1 MFLPYFRAA
10 SLARAWSVGLAAL
23 LFAGNLFAQPAAAQ
37 TYFAT
42 DVPPVDGWDD
52 EQESEGD
59 PGSDACNTTNGPYAV
74 NFQDLNDHTWLKAEH
89 FQPFTLPS
97 MHCVTSVKIFAHA
110 RYDDGVTSKLEWTV
124 RVPNVASFNENSSA
138 FTSSTL
144 CAWRELGEN
153 QDFVSSFGLKSHPQR
168 VNDIEVW
175 VRRPNIASANGE
187 RLRVKAFRIVVVT
200 KLDSDGDGTPDE
212 SDGCPTNPALTQPG
226 PCGCSTSDI
235 DADGALDCLDNCAT
249 VWNPNQ
255 SNVDG
260 DSRGDACDNCPTIS
274 NNTQTN
280 SDGDVL
286 GDACDNCPT
295 VTNPSQSNADGDAR
309 GDACDNCPTLS
320 NSSQTN
326 SDGDPLGDACD
337 NCPTVTNPSQSNVDG
352 DTRGDA
358 CDNCP
363 SVANNT
369 QGDADSDGVGDS
381 CDNCPTV
388 SNAGQGNADGDPL
401 GDACD
406 GCPGDPLKSAPGA
419 CGCGQPET
427 DSDGDGAPDCID
439 NCDTI
444 ANPLQADC
452 DLDGVGDACELAS
465 GTQWDT
471 NVNGVPDQ
479 CEPCGAAFSY
489 CTAGT
494 STNGCAASMSA
505 SGSPSV
511 SASLGFTLHCT
522 QLEGQK
528 SALVYYGLSGPTLA
542 VIHPASTSRIC
553 VKAPI
558 QRTLSVGTNGT
569 ANACNGAVQLDM
581 LAFWALTPTALGAP
595 MTAGTVVNAQTW
607 YRDPPAPGAT
617 QLSNAI
623 QFVTCP

>member
-1 MFLPYFRAA
+1 MFLRYSRAA

-23 LFAGNLFAQPAAAQ
+23 LFAGNLFAQATQ
-37 TYFAT
+37 THTLYAT
-42 DVPPVDGWDD
+42 DVPPVSGWDY
-52 EQESEGD
+52 ENEAEGD
-59 PGSDACNTTNGPYAV
+59 PGSNACNTTNGPYSV
-74 NFQDLNDHTWLKAEH
+74 NFQNLNDQTNLTAVD
-89 FQPFTLPS
+89 FQAFTLPAQHRVVS
-97 MHCVTSVKIFAHA
+97 VTVDAHA
-110 RYDDGVTSKLEWTV
+110 RYDQNISARLSWDLT
-124 RVPNVASFNENSSA
+124 VPNVNSSA
-138 FTSSTL
+138 GNTMLFTSSL
-144 CAWRELGEN
+144 SCEWRALGAELV
-153 QDFVSSFGLKSHPQR
+153 DVFGFGDHPGR
-168 VNDIEVW
+168 VNNLRVS
-175 VRRPNIASANGE
+175 VRRHSSGLGQG
-187 RLRVKAFRIVVVT
+187 LRVKAFRIVVVT
-200 KLDSDGDGTPDE
+200 KLDSDGDGTPNE

-235 DADGALDCLDNCAT
+235 DADGALDCVDNCDT

-260 DSRGDACDNCPTIS
+260 DLQGDACDNCPTVS
-274 NNTQTN
+274 NSAQTN

-320 NSSQTN
+320 NSSQAN

-352 DTRGDA
+352 DARGDA